1 MVARYDILRTALIWE
16 QLDAPL
22 QVVWRQ
28 ATVPMIEIAVGPA
41 EEDVLQLLRAHL
53 DPARQQL
60 DLRQAPLLR
69 LCYAYD
75 GVGQRWVGGL
85 LFHHLVGDAASLT
98 GLLEEID
105 SHLRGD
111 GARLPPPF
119 RYRTYTMHARRD
131 QHAEEHARFFK
142 EMLGDVCEPTIAFG
156 LQDQG
161 VVDQQVRKAVIQ
173 IDASIAQ
180 RLQVQARRLGVSV
193 ATLCHVAWA
202 QVLSAASGQ
211 QDVVFGTV
219 MLGRTQGKEIERA
232 IGMFINTLPIR
243 VRLGRASVRAV
254 IKQTHAWLSELL
266 AHEHASLSLAQ
277 RCSRMYTQRV
287 LFNAL
292 FNYRRLSRANLNGT
306 VLQAWPGIDVLGEK
320 NVAPIR

>member
-131 QHAEEHARFFK
+131 QHAEEHALF
-142 EMLGDVCEPTIAFG
+142 
-156 LQDQG
+156 QG
-161 VVDQQVRKAVIQ
+161 N
-173 IDASIAQ
+173 
-180 RLQVQARRLGVSV
+180 ARRCV
-193 ATLCHVAWA
+193 
-202 QVLSAASGQ
+202 
-211 QDVVFGTV
+211 
-219 MLGRTQGKEIERA
+219 RA
-232 IGMFINTLPIR
+232 DHCIR
-243 VRLGRASVRAV
+243 VAGS
-254 IKQTHAWLSELL
+254 
-266 AHEHASLSLAQ
+266 
-277 RCSRMYTQRV
+277 RC
-287 LFNAL
+287 
-292 FNYRRLSRANLNGT
+292 G
-306 VLQAWPGIDVLGEK
+306 
-320 NVAPIR
+320 